1 MSVAPVDILGP
12 GSAPE
17 PSDGQP
23 AKAIEGRGPWEL
35 AWARL
40 RRDKVAMISVGFI
53 ALLIVVALFASP
65 LSHLIGQGPY
75 RQDRGPNGLTPQGI
89 PVGPSTHHWLGTDD
103 QGRDIL
109 SRLMFGAQVSLY
121 VGVVATVIE
130 VAIGILIGLV
140 AGFYGGWIDTFLS
153 RFMDVVLSFP
163 FLITALALVARF
175 GNHLYITIGVI
186 AFFAW
191 SSPGRIVRGQVIALR
206 EREFVEAARSLG
218 ASDLR
223 IMLVDIMPNLFAP
236 ILVYGTLLIPLN
248 IVSEATL
255 SFLGLGVTV
264 PKADWGQMLSDASG
278 SGYYQVAWW
287 FLVFPAVTL
296 LLTTLA
302 FNLLGDSLRDALDPR
317 FDRIRAK

>member
-1 MSVAPVDILGP
+1 VSAVLGDVA
-12 GSAPE
+12 SATVQAR
-17 PSDGQP
+17 S
-23 AKAIEGRGPWEL
+23 PWNL
-35 AWARL
+35 AWKRL
-40 RRDKVAMISVGFI
+40 RRDKVAAISVAFVVV
-53 ALLIVVALFASP
+53 LVIVAIFASP

-75 RQDRGPNGLTPQGI
+75 TQDRGPHGLSPEGI
-89 PVGPSTHHWLGTDD
+89 PVGPSAHHWLGTDD

-109 SRLMFGAQVSLY
+109 SRLMFGAQISLY
-121 VGVVATVIE
+121 VGVVATLIE
-130 VAIGILIGLV
+130 VFIGVVIGLV

-191 SSPGRIVRGQVIALR
+191 SQPGRIVRGQVLALR

-223 IMLVDIMPNLFAP
+223 IMVVDILPNLFAP
-236 ILVYGTLLIPLN
+236 VLVYSTLLIPIN

-264 PKADWGQMLSDASG
+264 PKASWGQMLSDATQ
-278 SGYYQVAWW
+278 YYTVSWW
-287 FLVFPAVTL
+287 FLVFPALAL
-296 LLTTLA
+296 LLTALA

-317 FDRIRAK
+317 FNHVRAK